1 MNASDWLSVLQSLS
15 DRRLACTLVRLIQTK
30 GSTPREVGARMIV
43 TLSDCFGSIGGG
55 ALEYDA
61 IENAR
66 RMLRTG
72 GGQKPMRRL
81 QTWHLGAD
89 VGQCCG
95 GVCTLYLETL
105 PLLTPFWLDC
115 LIQCRD
121 KEPCVLVTSMD
132 ENDSPDYHD
141 KMVIS
146 EHHVE
151 GSLPADQE
159 AIVRLARTVLK
170 TSVTSGKN
178 THVVFREPGDISPAY
193 LLERYDPN
201 NFRLMI
207 FGAGHIGKAIIG
219 VMSELPCHVTWV
231 DARPGI
237 FPASIPHNVEKVVSK
252 MNDQIIAGAQPGTF
266 FLVMTH
272 SHPLDLE
279 LCEHVLRRQDFGYL
293 GLIGSKTK
301 RARFEK
307 RLLQNGLGQDE
318 VRRLTCPIGLP
329 EITGKYPGAIA
340 VSVAAQIL
348 QQRSSLEPTT
358 GATSIIATL

>member
-43 TLSDCFGSIGGG
+43 TLSDSFGSIGGG

-61 IENAR
+61 IEQAR
-66 RMLRTG
+66 EMLLTG
-72 GGQKPMRRL
+72 GDQKPIRSL
-81 QTWHLGAD
+81 QNWHLGAD
-89 VGQCCG
+89 AGQCCG
-95 GVCTLYLETL
+95 GVCTVSLETV
-105 PLLTPFWLDC
+105 PPFDYSWLTRLM
-115 LIQCRD
+115 QYRD
-121 KEPCVLVTSMD
+121 KEPCILVTPLDGHDLPD
-132 ENDSPDYHD
+132 EHG
-141 KMVIS
+141 KVVIT
-146 EHHVE
+146 ERHVE
-151 GSLPADQE
+151 GSLATYQDVV
-159 AIVRLARTVLK
+159 VRLARTMLK
-170 TSVTSGKN
+170 SSVTSGKDP
-178 THVVFREPGDISPAY
+178 HVVLRQPGNQSPAY
-193 LLERYDPN
+193 LLELFGPN
-201 NFRLMI
+201 HFRLML
-207 FGAGHIGKAIIG
+207 FGAGHVGKAIIR

-279 LCEHVLRRQDFGYL
+279 LCEHILRRQDFGYL

-318 VRRLTCPIGLP
+318 VQRLTCPIGLP

-358 GATSIIATL
+358 GVTSTIATL